1 MEGKALSIMMKRGEV
16 ERLRGIE
23 GLAGFIPARGR
34 TSMLLGIVRSEEVY
48 SRLAAEWRL
57 LQQHRGD
64 CEPRRGYQGP
74 SPMDVGEIDYGKKGA
89 GKDEGREGLRQ
100 ARSWERPGQE
110 GRTHDPVRG

>member
-1 MEGKALSIMMKRGEV
+1 
-16 ERLRGIE
+16 
-23 GLAGFIPARGR
+23 
-34 TSMLLGIVRSEEVY
+34 MLLGIVRSEEVY